1 MILNVRENDVNNSL
15 LFLRLNI
22 TKLTLQPVPRDFRVF
37 HSLIPRPSLAPVFD
51 CLQYFMHTASIKNW
65 SRGRPGNKARESN
78 I

>member
-22 TKLTLQPVPRDFRVF
+22 TKLTVPRDFRVF

-51 CLQYFMHTASIKNW
+51 HLLVFSSFSKPCCAALS
-65 SRGRPGNKARESN
+65 SRKA
-78 I
+78 

>member
-51 CLQYFMHTASIKNW
+51 HLLVFSSFSKPCCAALS
-65 SRGRPGNKARESN
+65 SRKA
-78 I
+78 